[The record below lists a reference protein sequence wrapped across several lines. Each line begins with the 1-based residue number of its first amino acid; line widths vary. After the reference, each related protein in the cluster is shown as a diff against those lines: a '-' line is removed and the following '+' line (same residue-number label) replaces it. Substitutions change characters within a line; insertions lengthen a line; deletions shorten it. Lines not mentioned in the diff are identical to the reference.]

1 MNGILIYTNEKA
13 KKNEFAISLYK
24 EKLGVGLRVA
34 GELQPEKEGLPAFV
48 INRTNDEKIAMY
60 YEARGVR
67 VFNPAALTALA
78 NDKKCAYEFM
88 AANGIPC
95 LPIGQNEV
103 PLVAKPR
110 FGSGGEGVRLITKKE
125 DIPQTGDYVLQR
137 VASEPGK
144 DLRVYMLGGKIALAV
159 LRENKGDFRA
169 NLAQGG
175 TATKYTLSA
184 KERAL
189 AQKTAALL
197 KYDFIGIDFLFDGGN
212 LVFNEIED
220 SVGARAAYMLGRD
233 IIGEYCEYIK
243 AKTLC

>member
-1 MNGILIYTNEKA
+1 MGSILIYTEEKA
-13 KKNEFAISLYK
+13 KKNEFAISIYK
-24 EKLGVGLRVA
+24 EKLGVGLRIA
-34 GELQPEKEGLPAFV
+34 GEFQPEREELPAFV
-48 INRTNDEKIAMY
+48 INRTNDEKIAIY
-60 YEARGVR
+60 YENRGVR

-78 NDKKCAYEFM
+78 NDKKKAYEFM
-88 AANGIPC
+88 AKNGIPC

-110 FGSGGEGVRLITKKE
+110 FGSGGKGVRLVTKKE
-125 DIPQTGDYVLQR
+125 DIPRGNGYVLQR

-159 LRENKGDFRA
+159 LRVNKGDFRA
-169 NLAQGG
+169 NLARGG
-175 TATKYTLSA
+175 TATKYTLSK

-189 AQKTAALL
+189 VQKTASLL

-243 AKTLC
+243 KEMGC